1 MSAELCEDCPPLG
14 YPTNKTRCLECP
26 RRDVPL
32 HPKGRPMNPTDPP
45 FFPLYR
51 SILQLAAGHSVA
63 IALDALS
70 TATALLIF
78 ECADV
83 NERALIYRQF
93 DAHVKF
99 LVTQLTAARQ
109 EAPPLST
116 IRPN

>member
-1 MSAELCEDCPPLG
+1 MT
-14 YPTNKTRCLECP
+14 PTE
-26 RRDVPL
+26 
-32 HPKGRPMNPTDPP
+32 PP

-51 SILQLAAGHSVA
+51 SIMQLAAGHPA
-63 IALDALS
+63 TIALDALS
-70 TATALLIF
+70 AVTAELIF

-116 IRPN
+116 IRPS